1 MSWHPQHI
9 RILALVIVLVL
20 VVLFFGSQI
29 DNYYSARLFNRVSTS
44 VAIIAVIAVGQ
55 VLVVLTRNI
64 DLSVGSIV
72 GLSAYIV
79 GNMLAQNGDIH
90 PVIAIL
96 AAIAVGGICGMINGA
111 LVAYGGVPAII
122 VTLGTLALFRTFLV
136 EYSDAGSVTT
146 AMLPAWLLDL
156 PRTDIVSIKK
166 FDFRLMVGVALAV
179 VVIFHLMLSRLRFGR
194 QLYAIGS
201 SPEAAVMAGIPSK
214 RVVFLAF
221 VLCGALSGLAGFM
234 FLAKF
239 GNITVVAGLGLELKS
254 VAAVVVGGVNI
265 FGGSGT
271 VLGVMLG
278 AVLVDLIDNSLI
290 RWAAISEFWRDAL
303 LGMLILLAVATDT
316 VLMKRLGW
324 LRRKEKPTR
333 ADQRH
338 PETTASRIGAPHG
351 D

>member
-1 MSWHPQHI
+1 MNWHPQHI

-20 VVLFFGSQI
+20 VILFFGSQI

-79 GNMLAQNGDIH
+79 GNMLAQNNDIH

-96 AAIAVGGICGMINGA
+96 AAIAVGGACGMINGV

-146 AMLPAWLLDL
+146 VMLPEWLLDL
-156 PRTDIVSIKK
+156 PRTDIFTIEK

-324 LRRKEKPTR
+324 LRRKKKQTH
-333 ADQRH
+333 AGQQRS
-338 PETTASRIGAPHG
+338 ETTASTAGVPHG